1 MISGDRME
9 KRPLTHQPKSFA
21 VWHRLLQNLLA
32 SPRGPFMVELFTA
45 GGFAAGLRAGLAP
58 GFNCHQLKAP
68 HASQVERS
76 QRLRAPWTG
85 LRAAFQ
91 LHITRFEHCGLQ
103 SNPDCRYVRIAPI
116 FLTGGRNAR
125 LVRFWSTS
133 LQSVESRSK
142 VFQSSDR
149 VSGLLCVRCDCHTR
163 AARGAN
169 TGLLRQASVELDE
182 PVSWHP
188 ALRADHLMVG

>member
-1 MISGDRME
+1 ME
-9 KRPLTHQPKSFA
+9 KHPLTLQLQSFA
-21 VWHRLLQNLLA
+21 VWHRLLQDSLA

-85 LRAAFQ
+85 LRATFQ

-103 SNPDCRYVRIAPI
+103 SKPDCRYVRVAPI
-116 FLTGGRNAR
+116 FHTGGRSDR
-125 LVRFWSTS
+125 LVQTWSTS
-133 LQSVESRSK
+133 LRSVDGRPKEFSHRIECRDYSVCNATAIQEQLASQVQDYSDKPPSNWTSQSPGI
-142 VFQSSDR
+142 QLY
-149 VSGLLCVRCDCHTR
+149 GPIT
-163 AARGAN
+163 
-169 TGLLRQASVELDE
+169 
-182 PVSWHP
+182 
-188 ALRADHLMVG
+188 